1 MTDIGTWIRAVRS
14 SHDRLAGLVRP
25 LSETDVERP
34 SYASA
39 WSIADTVSHLG
50 SQAEILGLMLDAGL
64 TGRPAPGGDVFTT
77 IWDRWN
83 ALVPIEQ
90 VRQSIEADE
99 GLVSRVEQTSDDQ
112 RERFSLAAFGREL
125 DLADLLA
132 MRLAEHAV
140 HTWDVAVALDDAAT
154 VAPEA
159 VDLLVDELPV
169 TVTRAGRV
177 RTGAGPVDVVTT
189 DPPRTFVLD
198 TGDPVTLQ
206 PSAEVGRDPIELPA
220 EALVRLVYGR
230 LDPDHT
236 PAGVDEAR
244 LVGLRT
250 VFPGF

>member
-1 MTDIGTWIRAVRS
+1 MTDTGTWIRAVRS
-14 SHDRLAGLVRP
+14 SHERLTGIVRP
-25 LSETDVERP
+25 LSEADVERP

-50 SQAEILGLMLDAGL
+50 SQAQILGLMLDAGL

-83 ALVPIEQ
+83 ALVPIDQ
-90 VRQSIEADE
+90 VRQGVEADAA
-99 GLVSRVEQTSDDQ
+99 LVSRVEQTSDDQ
-112 RERFSLAAFGREL
+112 RESFSLTAFGREL

-140 HTWDVAVALDDAAT
+140 HTWDVAVALDAAAT

-169 TVTRAGRV
+169 TVTRAGRA
-177 RTGAGPVDVVTT
+177 RPGAEPVDVVTT

-198 TGDPVTLQ
+198 AGDRVTLQ
-206 PSAEVGRDPIELPA
+206 PSAEVGPDPLELPA
-220 EALVRLVYGR
+220 EALLRLVYGR